1 MKKSEISYFAIPGIA
16 GFLLFLFLEDFVFQS
31 LIHPSG
37 SNIFI
42 QNLYPGLQEKIRIFG
57 DSGILDLVKQ
67 LKIRWLLLMGFGF
80 YLFAYSKKMGEIT
93 PSQSNI
99 AWRIKLFFVVQLI
112 YLPDLLKELRVR
124 AQWKPLYEPLPQ
136 FSFFGSSFPLEYYL
150 QLTGVLIFGLTAV
163 LVLAK
168 WAEKEFIPLTISILI
183 WLGWTFLLSIF
194 LGFGK
199 IDHTYA
205 TLYAGMVGTMIY
217 QTIIFLKKGHNGLA
231 FGVFQAFIW
240 GCYFFSGMEK
250 ITLSGL
256 SWISDEHF
264 NVLCQ
269 LHPTKI
275 CQYLGGISGLGP
287 ILLFF
292 GLAFQLL
299 SCLQWAWPKW
309 GFVTII
315 CGILFHLGTWQIFD
329 IGGWQSPWIVMLLF
343 LWPMN
348 SQKIESQNPT

>member
-1 MKKSEISYFAIPGIA
+1 
-16 GFLLFLFLEDFVFQS
+16 
-31 LIHPSG
+31 
-37 SNIFI
+37 
-42 QNLYPGLQEKIRIFG
+42 
-57 DSGILDLVKQ
+57 
-67 LKIRWLLLMGFGF
+67 
-80 YLFAYSKKMGEIT
+80 
-93 PSQSNI
+93 
-99 AWRIKLFFVVQLI
+99 
-112 YLPDLLKELRVR
+112 
-124 AQWKPLYEPLPQ
+124 
-136 FSFFGSSFPLEYYL
+136 
-150 QLTGVLIFGLTAV
+150 
-163 LVLAK
+163 
-168 WAEKEFIPLTISILI
+168 
-183 WLGWTFLLSIF
+183 
-194 LGFGK
+194 
-199 IDHTYA
+199 
-205 TLYAGMVGTMIY
+205 MIY

-240 GCYFFSGMEK
+240 GCYFFSGLEK

-315 CGILFHLGTWQIFD
+315 CGILFHLGTWQILD

-348 SQKIESQNPT
+348 SQKIVSQNPK